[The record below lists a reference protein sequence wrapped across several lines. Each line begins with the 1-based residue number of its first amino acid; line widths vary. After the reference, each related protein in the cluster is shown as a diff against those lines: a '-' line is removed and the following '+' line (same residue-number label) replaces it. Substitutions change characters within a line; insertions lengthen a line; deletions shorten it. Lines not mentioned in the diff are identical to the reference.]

1 MRKDNLLHYFKP
13 TIKTGVRK
21 FVTNITHK
29 QEKEK
34 KEMATMITR
43 TVLGTTITAKVV
55 NKETDEVSLYT
66 AVVSKVVTEEKDA
79 IKALSKVL
87 PENLITISIVSCE
100 KVENLYG
107 MTVADFMAHA
117 IELDPQTRKPLNKE
131 Q

>member
-1 MRKDNLLHYFKP
+1 
-13 TIKTGVRK
+13 
-21 FVTNITHK
+21 
-29 QEKEK
+29 
-34 KEMATMITR
+34 MITR

-107 MTVADFMAHA
+107 MTVSDFMAHA

>member
-21 FVTNITHK
+21 FVTNITHQK
-29 QEKEK
+29 EKEK
-34 KEMATMITR
+34 RNMATMITR
-43 TVLGTTITAKVV
+43 TVLGTLITAKVV
-55 NKETDEVSLYT
+55 NKYTDEVGLHS
-66 AVVSKVVTEEKDA
+66 AVVSKVVAEEKDA
-79 IKALSKVL
+79 AKALAKVL
-87 PENLITISIVSCE
+87 PEEFVIINVVSME

-117 IELDPQTRKPLNKE
+117 VELDPQTRKPLTKE